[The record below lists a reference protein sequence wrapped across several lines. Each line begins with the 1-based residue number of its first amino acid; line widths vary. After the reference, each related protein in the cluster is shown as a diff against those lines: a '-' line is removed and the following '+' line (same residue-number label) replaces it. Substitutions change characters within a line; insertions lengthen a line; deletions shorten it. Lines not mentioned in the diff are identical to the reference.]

1 MQPTLRLTQY
11 SHGAG
16 CGCKVA
22 PQVLDT
28 ILATAGSQLPD
39 SRLWIGNSSRDDAYD
54 FGRISATNAIS
65 DIYAMG
71 ATPLMAIAILGWPI
85 DKLPAEAEE
94 ISAFL
99 RQ

>member
-16 CGCKVA
+16 CGCKIA

-39 SRLWIGNSSRDDAYD
+39 SRLWVGNSSRDDAAV
-54 FGRISATNAIS
+54 FEVTAPRPSAKAPRARLPTSQA
-65 DIYAMG
+65 ATG
-71 ATPLMAIAILGWPI
+71 A
-85 DKLPAEAEE
+85 
-94 ISAFL
+94 
-99 RQ
+99 